1 MPAQITVV
9 YIWDN
14 FLSGCVYI
22 LLLYVPAQ
30 ITGVYIYTAS
40 DQLTYYALQGGKNP
54 PEKGF
59 FGGYFIRKWGLVS
72 FGGTFLGNILIKCS
86 PPVIRHK

>member
-1 MPAQITVV
+1 MGQFSKWLCIYTPVICAGTNNRSI
-9 YIWDN
+9 
-14 FLSGCVYI
+14 
-22 LLLYVPAQ
+22 
-30 ITGVYIYTAS
+30 YIYTAS